1 VIANRAGHAM
11 HTALVSR
18 LLKDPTLWEETTE
31 DHMPVVV
38 PVSQPVAP
46 PMV

>member
-1 VIANRAGHAM
+1 M

-31 DHMPVVV
+31 EHLPVIS
-38 PVSQPVAP
+38 PTAELNATL
-46 PMV
+46 